1 MNIYCFDGKVNE
13 FQHSDKGTGVEK
25 LQYSKMHDKT
35 LTNRYIKAYRKQK
48 RWWQVWKSSFFF
60 EFFLADCTDFTIF
73 FVAGCNGFSLHAKSR
88 KAYIC
93 KIRDICERIKNTL
106 N

>member
-1 MNIYCFDGKVNE
+1 MDVIMNNYCFGGKVNE
-13 FQHSDKGTGVEK
+13 FKHSDKGTGVEK
-25 LQYSKMHDKT
+25 LQYSKMPDKA

-73 FVAGCNGFSLHAKSR
+73 FVAGCNGRTRQRA
-88 KAYIC
+88 
-93 KIRDICERIKNTL
+93 ERLISVRSVIFL
-106 N
+106 